1 MHLNWNAQPRT
12 RRVWLPSPRAGLRR
26 LAPWSVPELFW
37 LAWKAREPASSAGVG
52 DLHPHRYEVAQALR
66 TVGTE
71 RTAGPAATGQAGY
84 LRHRF
89 SQPGTGAAGATAA
102 VRHVALGWAG

>member
-1 MHLNWNAQPRT
+1 MHLNWNAQPKT

-26 LAPWSVPELFW
+26 LAPWSQNYSGLPG
-37 LAWKAREPASSAGVG
+37 RQGDPASSAGVG

-102 VRHVALGWAG
+102 VRHVAL